1 MVEAPRIA
9 RRGRRVVL
17 ALAIVLAA
25 CSTPPAT
32 LSNPRDSI
40 VLQWQE
46 GKTSEAEAASIAER
60 HCDAW
65 GTHAIPGDRQTH
77 GDSVTQTFLCR

>member
-9 RRGRRVVL
+9 RRGCRVAP
-17 ALAIVLAA
+17 ALAIILAA

-46 GKTSEAEAASIAER
+46 GKTSDAEAARTAER

-65 GTHAIPGDRQTH
+65 GTHAISGDRQRH